1 MGWGEGAGS
10 PSSFHSLN
18 SKQENSRSCPRKK
31 ISAHPSKQPM
41 NLFLSK
47 AANQET
53 PVLAKPISAPRL
65 GREISNSVP
74 LPVHWRSGL
83 PSCAREV
90 TKPDFVYRKLI
101 RQFHTTASA
110 ILFQPL
116 PFTNVSR
123 NGLIV
128 SLPTPQLHAP
138 SAYGKADLR
147 PSWTGPA
154 RGHLGHAPTSG
165 QGCQPNVHRAP
176 ASRCRLSTGGR

>member
-1 MGWGEGAGS
+1 MV
-10 PSSFHSLN
+10 SFTQLQTG
-18 SKQENSRSCPRKK
+18 KLQELPPPKK
-31 ISAHPSKQPM
+31 KKRIPAHPSKQQPM

-47 AANQET
+47 AAKQET

-65 GREISNSVP
+65 GREISNSVS
-74 LPVHWRSGL
+74 LPVHGRVGL

-110 ILFQPL
+110 ILLQPL

-128 SLPTPQLHAP
+128 SLPTPQLRAP

-147 PSWTGPA
+147 PSWAGPA

-165 QGCQPNVHRAP
+165 QGCQPSVHRAP